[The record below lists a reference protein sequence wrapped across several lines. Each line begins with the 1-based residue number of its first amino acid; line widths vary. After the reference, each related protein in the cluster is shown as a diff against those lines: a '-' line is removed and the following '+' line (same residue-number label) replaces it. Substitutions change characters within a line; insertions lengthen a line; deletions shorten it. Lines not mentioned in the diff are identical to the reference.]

1 MTLPHPQARKDH
13 CGKKDIPG
21 GERVLGNLV
30 KRAVDVANDW
40 NGQNEVNP
48 AKDYALDAW
57 LHDASFPCDERAW
70 VVETAVFMVA
80 SSSVVLAFL

>member
-1 MTLPHPQARKDH
+1 MNSAQLRSPSTDESSKEMTLPHPQARKDH
-13 CGKKDIPG
+13 YGKKDIPG

-48 AKDYALDAW
+48 ANDYALDAW
-57 LHDASFPCDERAW
+57 LHDPLFP
-70 VVETAVFMVA
+70 
-80 SSSVVLAFL
+80 L